1 VAQESTMA
9 RAEAAQV
16 AQEDHRWAATSK
28 VGVAHKA
35 GVASTSLTI
44 TITVVLASVEVAD
57 ATSIINVVE

>member
-1 VAQESTMA
+1 MA
-9 RAEAAQV
+9 RAEAAPA

-28 VGVAHKA
+28 VGAAHKV